1 MSISL
6 LLLLVDVYGRL
17 VSNERVKVLGRHFCR
32 SGSFTFVAI
41 VHWKLPS
48 SLFYVFEARK
58 WKISQGGV

>member
-41 VHWKLPS
+41 VQ
-48 SLFYVFEARK
+48 SLLEAAF
-58 WKISQGGV
+58 ITVLHV